1 MRIPPG
7 LEAFAR
13 TVTLPRSGAKLFL
26 YDTDASGAP
35 AIVLVHGLGDEADTW
50 RRVIPGLA
58 GRWRVI
64 APDLPGFG
72 RSPLPGRRLTPRFL
86 SSVLLELIELL
97 LLPRAVFMGSSLGA
111 ALAQITAVMRP
122 SAVEGLILVDGGLLV
137 RSRVPP
143 SLLAMLVPGIGERRY
158 RSLEKDR
165 GAAYASL
172 LPYYARLDLL
182 PDAERQFLR
191 ERVGERVAS
200 DSQRRAYFSVFR
212 SYFGWRLLHGRLAA
226 RRARKL
232 QVPVTYIWGAKDR
245 ILPIPAADAAR
256 ALQPDAELTVID
268 GAGHLPHQE
277 RPEEFLRALDSARR
291 RL

>member
-1 MRIPPG
+1 MRVPLE

-26 YDTDASGAP
+26 YDTGASGAP
-35 AIVLVHGLGDEADTW
+35 PIILVHGLGDEADTW

-58 GRWRVI
+58 RRWRVI

-86 SSVLLELIELL
+86 SSILLELLESLEL
-97 LLPRAVFMGSSLGA
+97 PQAVFMGSSLGA
-111 ALAQITAVMRP
+111 ALVQITAVVRP
-122 SAVEGLILVDGGLLV
+122 SAVNGLILVDGGLLV

-165 GAAYASL
+165 GAAYVSL
-172 LPYYARLDLL
+172 LPYYSRLDLL

-200 DSQRRAYFSVFR
+200 DSQRRAYFSLFR
-212 SYFGWRLLHGRLAA
+212 SYFVWRLLNGMFAA

-232 QVPVTYIWGAKDR
+232 ELPVTYVWGARDR
-245 ILPIPAADAAR
+245 ILPILAADAAR

-277 RPEEFLRALDSARR
+277 RPEEFLRAVDGAHR